1 MGSDATSAVERAL
14 RLHLEGAGFSV
25 FSPESDS
32 LPSIIAAHPFQGLVA
47 IDLVQAADGATVGL
61 SRKIARLRSDV
72 PEVARVRT
80 RRLVV
85 ADDAAASTGDT
96 LTAADAAAGA
106 FLRELA
112 MQPMEHAAIDA
123 LASYFAP
130 RLRIDVPRR
139 TPMSDEGASGRVR
152 ERVVLDALQSE
163 VACRKVEDVLV
174 ITGPPGSGK
183 TLVLAARARWLA
195 QQHPEWRIAVLCY
208 NRLLVPY
215 LESLVWGHANIL
227 VYTFGRF
234 TTRLGVRVSL
244 DDEEL
249 AKQQVSRAIRDLT
262 PIFDA
267 VVVDEWQDFM
277 DAWTRLALAAVRPGR
292 GGVVFAGDPLQAL
305 YRDGYGDAP
314 LAGHRVEIAELTR
327 PYRSTRQI
335 LEVTSALDDT
345 MDVRGR
351 ELALEGKPVDLVWA
365 ENTSELAAAVAN
377 DVQLLIVNGER
388 EPQQIGVLVT
398 RKWTMGALV
407 QALKRVHVPAVAV
420 YPNQVEQFDLGA
432 PSVKV
437 MTVHSAKGYEFEVVF
452 LVGLENLADPDGTE
466 RSEREGRAGYVGS
479 TRAKDQLVLTYSK
492 ENVYLDRIRA
502 LPAELVE
509 QWVWPDDY
517 TEAQ

>member
-1 MGSDATSAVERAL
+1 MGSDTTSGVEHAL
-14 RLHLEGAGFSV
+14 RRRLEEAGFAV
-25 FSPESDS
+25 FSPESDG
-32 LPSIIAAHPFQGLVA
+32 LPSLVAAHPSRGLLV
-47 IDLVQAADGATVGL
+47 IDMVDHADGASLGL
-61 SRKIARLRSDV
+61 NRKVARLRSDV
-72 PEVARVRT
+72 PEVGRVRT
-80 RRLVV
+80 HRLVV
-85 ADDAAASTGDT
+85 AGDVQMSAGDT
-96 LTAADAAAGA
+96 VIESDAAAGT
-106 FLRELA
+106 FLRDLVP
-112 MQPMEHAAIDA
+112 QPMEQCSIDA
-123 LASYFAP
+123 LATFFAP
-130 RLRIDVPRR
+130 RLSIDVPRR
-139 TPMSDEGASGRVR
+139 VPMLDEGAGDRAR
-152 ERVVLDALQSE
+152 ERLALDATQSAIARRE
-163 VACRKVEDVLV
+163 VEDVLV
-174 ITGPPGSGK
+174 VTGPPGSGK
-183 TLVLAARARWLA
+183 TVVLAARAKWLA
-195 QQHPEWRIAVLCY
+195 AQHPEWRIAVLCY

-215 LESLVWGHANIL
+215 LESLVWGQANIL

-244 DDEEL
+244 DNEDWAE
-249 AKQQVSRAIRDLT
+249 QQVARAIRDLT

-267 VVVDEWQDFM
+267 IVVDEWQDFM
-277 DAWTRLALAAVRPGR
+277 DAWTRLALATVRPGR
-292 GGVVFAGDPLQAL
+292 GGVVLAGDPLQAL
-305 YRDGYGDAP
+305 YRDGFGDTS
-314 LAGHRVEIAELTR
+314 LAGHRVETAELAR

-335 LEVTSALDDT
+335 LEVTSALDET

-351 ELALEGKPVDLVWA
+351 DLALEGKPVDLVWA

-407 QALKRVHVPAVAV
+407 QALKKVNVPAVAV
-420 YPNQVEQFDLGA
+420 YPNQVDQFDLAA

-502 LPAELVE
+502 LPSELVE

-517 TEAQ
+517 TEAE